1 MEIVMNNI
9 SGGSYASYVA
19 GYAYTASGLNKT
31 EKKETANQN
40 TANAVK
46 NDTSAYGVS
55 GKKEVSGKREVS
67 GQTIGN
73 PKLSEKASKYYDE
86 LKKKYAN
93 MNFILVSED
102 MKEQAKANAAGYA
115 NANKMVVLI
124 DEDKI
129 ERMAED
135 ENYRKQYEAIIANA
149 ASGMSQLG
157 SSIAATG
164 ASVKGYGMQVNDNG
178 TATYFAVL
186 EKSSAAQ
193 KERIEKKAAKK
204 KAEEKAKDKKAQKE
218 AEKERIKKSHDKA
231 EKISDKEVDTVD
243 IEDADGK
250 INSASDT
257 VIITASSIEELLS
270 KIQNESQKYLSDNIL
285 SEKEKNIIEVKAKKL
300 NMTITK
306 FIISSCLKDKI
317 VIVNEL
323 DKVGTELRRIGNNI
337 NQLTRLANEKIITVI
352 DLKEL
357 RMEVNNVWQLL
368 KQLVQKQT

>member
-40 TANAVK
+40 TADAVK

-204 KAEEKAKDKKAQKE
+204 KAEEKLEQFKIEYD
-218 AEKERIKKSHDKA
+218 EKERIKKSHDKA

-243 IEDADGK
+243 KEDADGK

-285 SEKEKNIIEVKAKKL
+285 SEKEKN
-300 NMTITK
+300 
-306 FIISSCLKDKI
+306 
-317 VIVNEL
+317 
-323 DKVGTELRRIGNNI
+323 VGQGFDYSL
-337 NQLTRLANEKIITVI
+337 
-352 DLKEL
+352 
-357 RMEVNNVWQLL
+357 
-368 KQLVQKQT
+368 

>member
-204 KAEEKAKDKKAQKE
+204 KAEEKAK
-218 AEKERIKKSHDKA
+218 
-231 EKISDKEVDTVD
+231 
-243 IEDADGK
+243 
-250 INSASDT
+250 
-257 VIITASSIEELLS
+257 
-270 KIQNESQKYLSDNIL
+270 
-285 SEKEKNIIEVKAKKL
+285 
-300 NMTITK
+300 
-306 FIISSCLKDKI
+306 C
-317 VIVNEL
+317 
-323 DKVGTELRRIGNNI
+323 
-337 NQLTRLANEKIITVI
+337 
-352 DLKEL
+352 
-357 RMEVNNVWQLL
+357 
-368 KQLVQKQT
+368 

>member
-19 GYAYTASGLNKT
+19 GYSYAASGSNKT

-46 NDTSAYGVS
+46 NDTSAYG
-55 GKKEVSGKREVS
+55 VSGKREVS

-86 LKKKYAN
+86 LKKKYSN

-115 NANKMVVLI
+115 NANKMIVLI

-231 EKISDKEVDTVD
+231 EKISDKEVD

-285 SEKEKNIIEVKAKKL
+285 SEKERN
-300 NMTITK
+300 
-306 FIISSCLKDKI
+306 
-317 VIVNEL
+317 
-323 DKVGTELRRIGNNI
+323 VGQGFDYSL
-337 NQLTRLANEKIITVI
+337 
-352 DLKEL
+352 
-357 RMEVNNVWQLL
+357 
-368 KQLVQKQT
+368 

>member
-1 MEIVMNNI
+1 MNNI

-19 GYAYTASGLNKT
+19 GYTYTASGLNKT
-31 EKKETANQN
+31 EKKETANQS
-40 TANAVK
+40 TANVVK

-55 GKKEVSGKREVS
+55 GKQEVSGKKGVS

-86 LKKKYAN
+86 LKKKYSN

-102 MKEQAKANAAGYA
+102 MKEQAKANASAYA

-135 ENYRKQYEAIIANA
+135 ESYRKQYEAIIANA
-149 ASGMSQLG
+149 VSGMSQLG

-186 EKSSAAQ
+186 EKSGAAQ

-231 EKISDKEVDTVD
+231 EKISNEDVDTD
-243 IEDADGK
+243 DADGK
-250 INSASDT
+250 INSVSDT
-257 VIITASSIEELLS
+257 VIISASSIEELLS

-285 SEKEKNIIEVKAKKL
+285 SEKERN
-300 NMTITK
+300 
-306 FIISSCLKDKI
+306 
-317 VIVNEL
+317 
-323 DKVGTELRRIGNNI
+323 VGQGFDYSL
-337 NQLTRLANEKIITVI
+337 
-352 DLKEL
+352 
-357 RMEVNNVWQLL
+357 
-368 KQLVQKQT
+368 

>member
-1 MEIVMNNI
+1 MNNI

-19 GYAYTASGLNKT
+19 GYTYTASGLNKT

-55 GKKEVSGKREVS
+55 GKKEVSG
-67 GQTIGN
+67 QTIGN

-86 LKKKYAN
+86 LKKKYSN

-102 MKEQAKANAAGYA
+102 MKEQAKANAACYA

-157 SSIAATG
+157 SSIASTG

-243 IEDADGK
+243 KEDADGK

-285 SEKEKNIIEVKAKKL
+285 SEKEKN
-300 NMTITK
+300 
-306 FIISSCLKDKI
+306 
-317 VIVNEL
+317 
-323 DKVGTELRRIGNNI
+323 VGQGFDYSL
-337 NQLTRLANEKIITVI
+337 
-352 DLKEL
+352 
-357 RMEVNNVWQLL
+357 
-368 KQLVQKQT
+368 

>member
-1 MEIVMNNI
+1 MNNI

-19 GYAYTASGLNKT
+19 GYTYTASGLNKT
-31 EKKETANQN
+31 EKKETANQS

-55 GKKEVSGKREVS
+55 GKQEVSGKREVSSKKEVS

-73 PKLSEKASKYYDE
+73 PKLSEKAYKYYDE
-86 LKKKYAN
+86 LKKKYSN

-102 MKEQAKANAAGYA
+102 MKEQAKANASAYA

-135 ENYRKQYEAIIANA
+135 ESYRKQYEAIIANA
-149 ASGMSQLG
+149 VSGMSQLG

-231 EKISDKEVDTVD
+231 EKISDEDVDTD
-243 IEDADGK
+243 DADGK
-250 INSASDT
+250 INSVSDT
-257 VIITASSIEELLS
+257 VIISASSIEELLS

-285 SEKEKNIIEVKAKKL
+285 SEKERN
-300 NMTITK
+300 
-306 FIISSCLKDKI
+306 
-317 VIVNEL
+317 
-323 DKVGTELRRIGNNI
+323 VGQGFDYSL
-337 NQLTRLANEKIITVI
+337 
-352 DLKEL
+352 
-357 RMEVNNVWQLL
+357 
-368 KQLVQKQT
+368 

>member
-1 MEIVMNNI
+1 
-9 SGGSYASYVA
+9 
-19 GYAYTASGLNKT
+19 
-31 EKKETANQN
+31 
-40 TANAVK
+40 
-46 NDTSAYGVS
+46 
-55 GKKEVSGKREVS
+55 
-67 GQTIGN
+67 
-73 PKLSEKASKYYDE
+73 
-86 LKKKYAN
+86 

-243 IEDADGK
+243 KEDADGK

-285 SEKEKNIIEVKAKKL
+285 SEKEKN
-300 NMTITK
+300 
-306 FIISSCLKDKI
+306 
-317 VIVNEL
+317 
-323 DKVGTELRRIGNNI
+323 VGQGFDYSL
-337 NQLTRLANEKIITVI
+337 
-352 DLKEL
+352 
-357 RMEVNNVWQLL
+357 
-368 KQLVQKQT
+368 